1 MNERRKPAQAEPVGH
16 FIQTSPGNWDQAA
29 ALYASQPGVVPLY
42 LGPSCAEA
50 AQTALPTD
58 DDFTDKAERMLS
70 ELVDKIM
77 PGLDTGD
84 LLADAVTASRAL
96 DAVLSTVEQ
105 SGEAVDEK
113 IEAIIACLGDD
124 AATLRNRNPEDEMA
138 ANMDEAARLLS
149 ALAHSRPAREQSAVD
164 AERYNELKRSVAIVQ
179 AEKWEWHAE
188 DDYEGTEQISLDDR
202 LDAARNPT
210 KES

>member
-1 MNERRKPAQAEPVGH
+1 MNKRTKPAQAEPVGH
-16 FIQTSPGNWDQAA
+16 FIQTSPGNWEQAA

-42 LGPSCAEA
+42 LGPPSDGA
-50 AQTALPTD
+50 AQPALPTD
-58 DDFTDKAERMLS
+58 DGFCDKAERMLA

-96 DAVLSTVEQ
+96 DATFSPAEQ

-113 IEAIIACLGDD
+113 IEAVTACLGDD
-124 AATLRNRNPEDEMA
+124 AATLRDRNPEDEMA

-149 ALAHSRPAREQSAVD
+149 ALARARLNKD
-164 AERYNELKRSVAIVQ
+164 LGELS
-179 AEKWEWHAE
+179 
-188 DDYEGTEQISLDDR
+188 
-202 LDAARNPT
+202 
-210 KES
+210 